1 MKTEA
6 LLTLQT
12 KGQIMIPKEWR
23 DEHDTK
29 AYQAIKHG
37 DVIILKPVHIASR
50 KEVLKSAA
58 KIMQKNKALLKSL
71 ANK

>member
-29 AYQAIKHG
+29 VYQAVKHG
-37 DVIILKPVHIASR
+37 DMIILKPVQVASE

-58 KIMQKNKALLKSL
+58 KVMQKNKALLKSL

>member
-23 DEHDTK
+23 DEHGTK
-29 AYQAIKHG
+29 AYQAIKDG
-37 DVIILKPVHIASR
+37 NIIILKPIVIAS
-50 KEVLKSAA
+50 EQDVLKSA
-58 KIMQKNKALLKSL
+58 KNVIKKNKLLLKSL
-71 ANK
+71 ADK